1 MTVIKCKKTV
11 INGNRGDGGMR
22 VSCRLSGMRTP
33 YPQRRALSPL
43 QGDTKFC
50 PSLYGRLLFVVSVA
64 GDTSVI
70 KKGCNFPY
78 NYDKI

>member
-1 MTVIKCKKTV
+1 MEECVFLVVCQACEPLTRK
-11 INGNRGDGGMR
+11 
-22 VSCRLSGMRTP
+22 
-33 YPQRRALSPL
+33 RALSPL

-50 PSLYGRLLFVVSVA
+50 PSLDGRLLFVVSVA
-64 GDTSVI
+64 GDTSLI